1 MNKPLLG
8 QKIAVLVANGFS
20 EKDLTMTQKGL
31 MAAGANVRIVSMDQ
45 GLVSSWNEQGWGL
58 NFAGDQVVNE
68 ALAVDY
74 SMLIVPGGQRSVEK
88 LKLTAH
94 TRRFVNGFLNASK
107 PVALFGEAVSLLAFA
122 QKGAG
127 YAVSA
132 LETMRVELEEAGA
145 EYSGAAYTISQS
157 LITGAVDEAD
167 RAEYCNAV
175 IEFMIE
181 RGIEDKIEAVA
192 A

>member
-20 EKDLTMTQKGL
+20 EKDLTMTQKSL
-31 MAAGANVRIVSMDQ
+31 MTAGANVRIVSMDQ
-45 GLVSSWNEQGWGL
+45 GLVNSWNEQGWGL
-58 NFAGDQVVNE
+58 NFASDQVINE

-74 SMLIVPGGQRSVEK
+74 SMLIVPGGQRSVDK

-107 PVALFGEAVSLLAFA
+107 PVALFSEAVSLLAFA

-127 YAVSA
+127 YSVSA
-132 LETMRVELEEAGA
+132 PESMRAELEEAGA
-145 EYSGAAYTISQS
+145 EHSEAAYTISQS
-157 LITGAVDEAD
+157 LITGNVAEED
-167 RAEYCNAV
+167 RAEYCQAV
-175 IEFMIE
+175 IAFMLE
-181 RGIEDKIEAVA
+181 RGVADEMEAVA

>member
-20 EKDLTMTQKGL
+20 EKDLTMTQKSL
-31 MAAGANVRIVSMDQ
+31 MTAGANVRIVSMDQ
-45 GLVSSWNEQGWGL
+45 GLVNSWNEQGWGL
-58 NFAGDQVVNE
+58 NFASDQVINE

-74 SMLIVPGGQRSVEK
+74 SMLIVPGGQRSVDK

-94 TRRFVNGFLNASK
+94 TRRFLNGFLNASK
-107 PVALFGEAVSLLAFA
+107 PVALFGEAVSLLAFS

-127 YAVSA
+127 YTVSA
-132 LETMRVELEEAGA
+132 PESMSAELVEAGA
-145 EYSGAAYTISQS
+145 EYSEAAYTISQS
-157 LITGAVDEAD
+157 LMTGHVDEAD
-167 RAEYCNAV
+167 RAEYCEAV
-175 IEFMIE
+175 VEFMIE
-181 RGIEDKIEAVA
+181 RGIEEEMESVA